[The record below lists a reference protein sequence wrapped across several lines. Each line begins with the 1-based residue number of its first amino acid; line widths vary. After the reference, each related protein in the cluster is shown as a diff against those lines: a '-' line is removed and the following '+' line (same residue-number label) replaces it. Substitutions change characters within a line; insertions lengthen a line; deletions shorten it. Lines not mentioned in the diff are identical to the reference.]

1 VPSAQVCDHQRVR
14 TSVLIVDDHE
24 GFRSSAS
31 ALLEAEGFDVI
42 GEASDG
48 ATALEEAERLR
59 PDLVLLDIRLPDLD
73 GFAVA
78 ERLSA
83 DGEPPAV
90 VLISSREAAVYGTR
104 VKTARARGFIS
115 KRELSGRRLATLLD
129 EAPSR
134 QQ

>member
-78 ERLSA
+78 ERLA
-83 DGEPPAV
+83 AEREPPAV

>member
-1 VPSAQVCDHQRVR
+1 MR

-31 ALLEAEGFDVI
+31 ALLEAEGFEVI

-48 ATALEEAERLR
+48 ATALEETERLR

-78 ERLSA
+78 ERIAA

-90 VLISSREAAVYGTR
+90 VLISSREAAVYGNR
-104 VKTARARGFIS
+104 VKTARARGFLS
-115 KRELSGRRLATLLD
+115 KRELSGPRLATLLD
-129 EAPSR
+129 NAPSR